1 MALTNAGRDF
11 IAQTLINDGS
21 PVFFNNTNSHIGV
34 GDSTTAFAASQTDL
48 QASSNKAR
56 KGMEATFPTRTNNQL
71 VFKSSFGTTDANFAW
86 QEWGVFNASS
96 GGVMLNRKVEN
107 LGSKSSGTW
116 LLTVTLTINIS

>member
-21 PVFFNNTNSHIGV
+21 PVFFNSTNSHIGV

-71 VFKSSFGTTDANFAW
+71 VFKSSFGTTEANFSW